1 MLVPEFCNNRASSL
15 PDEFYFSLPQ
25 YCLEDDCGY
34 PMEISEVLTQLH
46 CSNPRCPSK
55 VVQRLLAIAQQLG
68 IKDLGEAKAS
78 KLIHTYGLTNPLL
91 IFAYEPDVD
100 GTIGEGVSLEVSN
113 KIMAQFKDK
122 KSFTLAE
129 YVRIANLPFIQTS
142 AITIFGDYD
151 DLEVAYNDI
160 EKGGVEFIAQKLNI
174 KKSEDMEN
182 ISLRALKIYDS
193 LMTFKDDLFQ
203 GIKYVTIIKTHTSGM
218 KRLKAVCSDEVG
230 SPFRTKADFYA
241 TCNNR
246 RDDVHIEFLN
256 SVTKDIDYLV
266 WAGAD
271 GSPARYTNKVKKVES
286 YNAKYEEHKES
297 GKLKENEHYIPIITA
312 SDFLKMLDELEVD

>member
-1 MLVPEFCNNRASSL
+1 MLVPEFCENKMSSL
-15 PDEFYFSLPQ
+15 PDEFYRSLPQ
-25 YCLEDDCGY
+25 YCIEDGCGY
-34 PMEISEVLTQLH
+34 PMEMSEALTQLH

-55 VVQRLLAIAQQLG
+55 VIQRLLAIAQQLG

-100 GTIGEGVSLEVSN
+100 GAMGEGISLEMSN
-113 KIMAQFKDK
+113 KIMSQFKDK

-151 DLEVAYNDI
+151 DLGDAYNDI
-160 EKGGVEFIAQKLNI
+160 ERGGVEFIAQKLNI
-174 KKSEDMEN
+174 KKSEDSED

-218 KRLKAVCSDEVG
+218 IRLKAVCSDEVG
-230 SPFRTKADFYA
+230 TPFRTKADFYS

-246 RDDVHIEFLN
+246 RSDVHIEFLN
-256 SVTKDIDYLV
+256 AVTKDIDYLV
-266 WAGAD
+266 WAGAS
-271 GSPARYTNKVKKVES
+271 GAPARYTNKVKKTEG
-286 YNAKYEEHKES
+286 YNAKYEEHKEA
-297 GKLKENEHYIPIITA
+297 GTLKTNEHYIPIVTA
-312 SDFLKMLDELEVD
+312 GQFLDILDKL